1 MHYCVILHLFH
12 IIFVSALDVDTFGS
26 IIHTLTVQV
35 IDRLVICVSGT
46 GNLIHQ
52 HQQYVFGGLFSSISP
67 PPLVC
72 QGGILVSSALSTWET
87 VLAE

>member
-1 MHYCVILHLFH
+1 MTQLFGLQH
-12 IIFVSALDVDTFGS
+12 RGDGEIDT
-26 IIHTLTVQV
+26 
-35 IDRLVICVSGT
+35 RLKQ
-46 GNLIHQ
+46 HQ

-87 VLAE
+87 GLAEWQDNTC

>member
-1 MHYCVILHLFH
+1 MFI
-12 IIFVSALDVDTFGS
+12 ALDLDKIGS
-26 IIHTLTVQV
+26 CIM
-35 IDRLVICVSGT
+35 GT
-46 GNLIHQ
+46 GKLIHQ
-52 HQQYVFGGLFSSISP
+52 HQQYVSGGLFSSISP